1 MAFGDFT
8 SYGGGGGGGAF
19 WPGSRKQAYRWLID
33 LKFGTKNGIHNTSKY
48 AKIEVIDVSTFR
60 DMMSKNF
67 ALQEGTS
74 HRNLHLLW
82 PKIIPP
88 YPFPWFLS
96 KTKKFICSIF

>member
-1 MAFGDFT
+1 MRFHQLRGL
-8 SYGGGGGGGAF
+8 GGGAF

-48 AKIEVIDVSTFR
+48 AKFEVIDVSTFR

-74 HRNLHLLW
+74 HRD
-82 PKIIPP
+82 
-88 YPFPWFLS
+88 
-96 KTKKFICSIF
+96 SIFTPWKQPKF